1 MHQLARLFGTG
12 FGTGYLPY
20 FPGTWGSLA
29 ALLVAWFVPQF
40 STLPILLASVAGFF
54 AIGVWA
60 GGEVEKDYGKDAKEI
75 TIDEFVGQWIALFFV
90 PKTMLAFTLAFLLFR
105 FFDVAKIEPINKLQK
120 LPRGWG
126 IMADDVAA
134 GIYANLSVQLALWA
148 VQHLF

>member
-1 MHQLARLFGTG
+1 MRSFARLIGTG

-29 ALLVAWFVPQF
+29 ALLLAWFVPKF
-40 STLPILLASVAGFF
+40 TSIPMFFYLIIGFF

-75 TIDEFVGQWIALFFV
+75 TIDEFVGQWIALLFI
-90 PKTMLAFTLAFLLFR
+90 PKTIFAFALAFIFFR
-105 FFDVAKIEPINKLQK
+105 FFDIAKVEPINKLQK

-126 IMADDVAA
+126 VMADDVVA
-134 GIYANLSVQLALWA
+134 GIYANLSSQLTLWIVQR
-148 VQHLF
+148 LF

>member
-1 MHQLARLFGTG
+1 MRSLARLIGTG

-29 ALLVAWFVPQF
+29 ALFTAWVVPYF
-40 STLPILLASVAGFF
+40 TSLPIFFYIIGGFF

-75 TIDEFVGQWIALFFV
+75 TIDEFVGQWITLLFV
-90 PKTMLAFTLAFLLFR
+90 PKTVLAFLLAFIFFR

-120 LPRGWG
+120 LPKGWG
-126 IMADDVAA
+126 VMVDDVAA
-134 GIYANLSVQLALWA
+134 GVYANLSVHLTLWA
-148 VQHLF
+148 TGSFS